1 MEDKQTEEMGSSWLP
16 AGKSEEEIEVNQRQK
31 MDRAEVR
38 EPQPREKRAATG
50 EEPRSWLN
58 RNVVGMGLT
67 SLLSD
72 AGHEAATAVLPAFLS
87 TIGASPTAL
96 GVIEGVADAVASFV
110 KLGAGWY
117 SDRVGHRK
125 PITVAGYFLTG
136 VAKATFAFAWS
147 WPLVLVG
154 RVIGWFGRGIRGPL
168 RDAMLAES
176 VSPEDT
182 GKAFGFHRAGDT
194 VGAILGPLL
203 AVLIIGHLES
213 APLADPSWPFR
224 VVFLLTLIPG
234 VGSALAFAL
243 MVKEQRRAA
252 NHELRFWATL
262 QALPLSYKRFLI
274 GVGVFGLGDFAH
286 TLLILRATELLTPE
300 FGVAHA
306 AQLAALLFAARNV
319 FYALASYPIGAL
331 SDVVGRRG
339 LLALGY
345 LAAAMMCLGFL
356 PPSSS
361 FWYLF
366 LLFALAGTYIAV
378 EDALEGAIAADL
390 LPQEIRGIGYGMLGT
405 VNGLGD
411 LFSSIIVGTLWTC
424 ATSAAGFGY
433 AAVLSLAGAFVILRV
448 R

>member
-1 MEDKQTEEMGSSWLP
+1 MKQLTPPEAADLSDSSSP
-16 AGKSEEEIEVNQRQK
+16 QR
-31 MDRAEVR
+31 
-38 EPQPREKRAATG
+38 KR
-50 EEPRSWLN
+50 WLN

-72 AGHEAATAVLPAFLS
+72 VGHESATAVLPAFLS
-87 TIGASPTAL
+87 AIGASPIAL

-117 SDRVGHRK
+117 SDRLGHRK
-125 PITVAGYFLTG
+125 PIAVAGYFLTG
-136 VAKATFAFAWS
+136 VAKALFAFAWS

-154 RVIGWFGRGIRGPL
+154 RVLGWFGRGIRGPL

-176 VSPEDT
+176 VSQADI

-194 VGAILGPLL
+194 LGAILGPLL

-213 APLADPSWPFR
+213 TPLTDPSQPFR
-224 VVFLLTLIPG
+224 LVFLLTLIPG
-234 VGSALAFAL
+234 IGSALAFAL
-243 MVKEQRRAA
+243 MVKEQRRPA
-252 NHELRFWATL
+252 NHEIHFWASL
-262 QALPLSYKRFLI
+262 RALPQSYKRFLV
-274 GVGVFGLGDFAH
+274 GVGIFGLGDFAH
-286 TLLILRATELLTPE
+286 TLLILRATELLTPA
-300 FGVAHA
+300 FGVTAA
-306 AQLAALLFAARNV
+306 AQLAALLYTVRNV

-331 SDVVGRRG
+331 SDVLGRRG

-345 LAAAMMCLGFL
+345 LAAVVMYGGFVL
-356 PPSSS
+356 PVAS

-366 LLFALAGTYIAV
+366 ALFAVAGTYIAV

-390 LPQEIRGIGYGMLGT
+390 LPQEVRGLGYGVLGT

-411 LFSSIIVGTLWTC
+411 LLSSIVVGFLWTHVT
-424 ATSAAGFGY
+424 AAAGFGY
-433 AAVLSLAGAFVILRV
+433 AAVFGLLGAVVVFRV